1 MIDVWERKRNFG
13 NDIAKKKKTKKKKIM
28 AIELPKLKDEKK
40 KKRKLNYGKSN
51 SLATNYF
58 TIFYKL
64 LLWPIFYWFSSRP
77 TNNIIFLFI
86 NNHSSHQQFMKV
98 FIKKFVSLAFCQ
110 KLRIKKKKKFEV
122 TERSKTSYMNF
133 FTFFY

>member
-1 MIDVWERKRNFG
+1 
-13 NDIAKKKKTKKKKIM
+13 M

-64 LLWPIFYWFSSRP
+64 LL
-77 TNNIIFLFI
+77 
-86 NNHSSHQQFMKV
+86 
-98 FIKKFVSLAFCQ
+98 
-110 KLRIKKKKKFEV
+110 
-122 TERSKTSYMNF
+122 
-133 FTFFY
+133 